1 MCWGTRSRAHSEI
14 RVHQTLSATIRME
27 RPGEEEDGGQS
38 PGAAG
43 NQREVVR
50 RGEVHLSPAG
60 RRAASQAGQRCCGS
74 LFFGGDGEAERMT
87 PYTGSG
93 RTQILWVK
101 PNAMQNCSVTFFNQN
116 K

>member
-1 MCWGTRSRAHSEI
+1 
-14 RVHQTLSATIRME
+14 ME

-50 RGEVHLSPAG
+50 SGEVHLSPAG

-74 LFFGGDGEAERMT
+74 LFFRGDGEAERMT